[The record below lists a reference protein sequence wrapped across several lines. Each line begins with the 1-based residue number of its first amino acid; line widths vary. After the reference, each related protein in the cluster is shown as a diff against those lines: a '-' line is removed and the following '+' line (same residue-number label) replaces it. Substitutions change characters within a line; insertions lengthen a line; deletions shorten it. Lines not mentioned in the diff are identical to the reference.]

1 MKNGHI
7 RLSEDAHYYSVPYQS
22 CQKGHRV
29 LYANTA
35 RLMGILKSAK
45 AKGTILQELKKIER
59 TDLLILD
66 DL

>member
-1 MKNGHI
+1 
-7 RLSEDAHYYSVPYQS
+7 
-22 CQKGHRV
+22 V